1 MAYRIVPDL
10 CVVCDACR
18 LACPR
23 NAISAHVS
31 EKTYVINAD
40 LCNDCVNMSAVRC
53 VPQCPVDAIV
63 LDASFAG
70 GDD

>member
-31 EKTYVINAD
+31 EKTYV
-40 LCNDCVNMSAVRC
+40 AVAPTVIWQSECDGIRSI
-53 VPQCPVDAIV
+53 VPLLSRI
-63 LDASFAG
+63 G
-70 GDD
+70 

>member
-1 MAYRIVPDL
+1 MAHTIDPDL

-18 LACPR
+18 LVCPR
-23 NAISAHVS
+23 NAISAHAT
-31 EKTYVINAD
+31 EQTYVISPD

-53 VPQCPVDAIV
+53 VPQCPVDAILFEGV
-63 LDASFAG
+63 VG